1 MVGNYIT
8 SFIGFLPADDPQIV
22 VYVAIDNPKGITA
35 YGGTVAAPIAR
46 NILEDAVAT
55 LKIDKRTGGI
65 SKEYRYFDT
74 KYQIV
79 EDVVGMDVKEA
90 RKKLSNFQIEYS
102 GTGNKVISMA
112 PEPGSSIPVGATV
125 RLMLEKE

>member
-1 MVGNYIT
+1 M
-8 SFIGFLPADDPQIV
+8 SA
-22 VYVAIDNPKGITA
+22 
-35 YGGTVAAPIAR
+35 TVAAPIAR

-55 LKIDKRTGGI
+55 LEIEKRTGGL

-74 KYQIV
+74 KYQTV

-90 RKKLSNFQIEYS
+90 RKKLSDFQIEYS
-102 GTGNKVISMA
+102 GTGNKVVSMS
-112 PEPGSSIPVGATV
+112 PEPGSSIPVGSTV